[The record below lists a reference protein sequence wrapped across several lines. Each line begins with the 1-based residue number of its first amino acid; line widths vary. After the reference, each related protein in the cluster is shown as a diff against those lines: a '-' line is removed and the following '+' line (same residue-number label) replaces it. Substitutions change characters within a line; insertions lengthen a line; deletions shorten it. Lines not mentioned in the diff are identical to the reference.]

1 MSKTVESRGSRV
13 ESNESPAQPDFGAG
27 RSTPD
32 ARPAAFTLIE
42 LLVSI
47 AVIAILAAMILP
59 ALSQSKQSAW
69 RTQCTSN
76 LRQLGVATEL
86 YWDDNRGNCF
96 RWVSG
101 ATNGGTIYWF
111 GWLGPGPEGQRAY
124 DLSLGALHPY
134 INNNRVRIC
143 PSLNYALAQFK
154 FKADGMVFSYG
165 YNFYLS
171 SALAKPPVS
180 ATKISHPTERV
191 LFADSAQVND
201 FQAPAS
207 PSNPMLEEWYY
218 VDTNTSYPN
227 GHFRHNLK
235 ANVVFCDGHVDAEK
249 PVPGSPDQRLPNQY
263 VGQLRKDVLV
273 LP

>member
-1 MSKTVESRGSRV
+1 MSKRVESRKSKV
-13 ESNESPAQPDFGAG
+13 EC
-27 RSTPD
+27 
-32 ARPAAFTLIE
+32 RPAAFTLVE

-76 LRQLGVATEL
+76 LRQLGMATEM
-86 YWDDNRGNCF
+86 YWDENKGNCF
-96 RWVSG
+96 RYVLG
-101 ATNGGTIYWF
+101 TTNYGQICWF
-111 GWLGPGPEGQRAY
+111 GWIGPGPEGQRPF

-134 INNNRVRIC
+134 ISDSHVRIC

-171 SALAKPPVS
+171 AAPTRPPVS

-191 LFADSAQVND
+191 LFADAAQVND

-218 VDTNTSYPN
+218 VDTNMSYPN

-235 ANVVFCDGHVDAEK
+235 ANAAFCDGHVDLEK
-249 PVPGSPDQRLPNQY
+249 PPPGSTDQRLPNQY
-263 VGQLRKDVLV
+263 VGQLRPAVLAM
-273 LP
+273 P